1 MKHSLL
7 SLLAIITIFAGCATT
22 SPGTTSGSSENS
34 VFPPEISEW
43 MAQNGDR
50 VISGVGASD
59 LPRTG
64 DALRQARTLALQDLA
79 SSINAE
85 VAAISKDFLTNAE
98 ARGETERV
106 AQFNDAVGVKVQ
118 ATVEGAQTFGP
129 YRSDNTTY
137 VVRYI
142 QKTDLEKDI
151 ADIARQHF
159 QEQDEQLNKMLG
171 L

>member
-1 MKHSLL
+1 MKHVFV
-7 SLLAIITIFAGCATT
+7 SLLAVLVILGGCATT
-22 SPGTTSGSSENS
+22 GPVNSGGNS

-59 LPRTG
+59 LPLTG
-64 DALRQARTLALQDLA
+64 DALRQARTLAMQDLA
-79 SSINAE
+79 SSLTAE
-85 VAAISKDFLTNAE
+85 VASLSKDFLDYAE

-106 AQFNDAVGVKVQ
+106 ARFNDAVGVRTQ

-129 YRSDNTTY
+129 YRQNGTTY
-137 VVRYI
+137 IVRYI
-142 QKTDLEKDI
+142 QKADLEKDI

-159 QEQDEQLNKMLG
+159 EEQDEQLNRMLG

>member
-1 MKHSLL
+1 MKHNLL
-7 SLLAIITIFAGCATT
+7 SVLAALAILAGCAT
-22 SPGTTSGSSENS
+22 SQPVSGGSSDSE
-34 VFPPEISEW
+34 VFPSEISEW

-59 LPRTG
+59 QPRAP
-64 DALRQARTLALQDLA
+64 DALRQARALALQDLA
-79 SSINAE
+79 SSIQAE
-85 VAAISKDFLTNAE
+85 VASITKDFVTNAE
-98 ARGETERV
+98 ARGQTERV
-106 AQFNDAVGVKVQ
+106 AQFNDSLGVKVQ

-129 YRSDNTTY
+129 YKKDGTTY
-137 VVRYI
+137 VVRFI

-159 QEQDEQLNKMLG
+159 QEQDEQINRMLD

>member
-1 MKHSLL
+1 MKHNLL
-7 SLLAIITIFAGCATT
+7 LLVTALVILSGCAG
-22 SPGTTSGSSENS
+22 SPAAAGNS

-64 DALRQARTLALQDLA
+64 DALRQARTLAMEDLA
-79 SSINAE
+79 SSMQAE
-85 VAAISKDFLTNAE
+85 IAAISKDFLSSAE
-98 ARGETERV
+98 ARGQTERI

-129 YRSDNTTY
+129 YRRDNTTY
-137 VVRYI
+137 LVRYI
-142 QKTDLEKDI
+142 QKADLEKDVG
-151 ADIARQHF
+151 DIARQHF
-159 QEQDEQLNKMLG
+159 QEQDEQLNRMLD

>member
-1 MKHSLL
+1 MKHNLL
-7 SLLAIITIFAGCATT
+7 SVLAAFAILAGCAT
-22 SPGTTSGSSENS
+22 SQAAVGGSSEND

-43 MAQNGDR
+43 MAQNGDK

-59 LPRTG
+59 QPRTP

-79 SSINAE
+79 SSIQAE
-85 VAAISKDFLTNAE
+85 VAAITKDFLTNAE
-98 ARGETERV
+98 ARGQTERV
-106 AQFNDAVGVKVQ
+106 AQFNDSVGVKVQ

-129 YRSDNTTY
+129 YKKDNVTY

-159 QEQDEQLNKMLG
+159 QEQDEQINKMLG